1 MQGMREEILDL
12 IILGNYSFEEV
23 ANEFEISVEEVTRI
37 YRKEIDG

>member
-12 IILGNYSFEEV
+12 LILGSYSFEEV
-23 ANEFEISVEEVTRI
+23 ASEFEISLDEVTRI